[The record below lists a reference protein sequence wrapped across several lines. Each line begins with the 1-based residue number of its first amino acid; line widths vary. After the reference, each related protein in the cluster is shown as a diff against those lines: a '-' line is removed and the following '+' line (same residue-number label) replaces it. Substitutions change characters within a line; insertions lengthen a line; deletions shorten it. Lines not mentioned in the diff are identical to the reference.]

1 MSRAARTR
9 RPDVGRWNGERIAP
23 GDNAEVHITISESY
37 SGMSLDIP
45 VYVRRGAAPGPT
57 VFVTAAVH
65 GDEIN
70 GVESIRS
77 LITEQRFA
85 LQAGA
90 LVLVPVVNLLGF
102 ERHSR
107 YLPDRRDLN
116 RCFPG
121 SRGGSVASRQARA
134 IMDAV
139 VARSDYGIDLHTA
152 AVRRTNFPNV
162 RADMTDVKLAPFARA
177 FGTELIVSSRGPQGS
192 LRNVA
197 TKRACP
203 TLVFEAGETWKVERT
218 VVEYT
223 LRGVRNCLVH
233 LGMVAGKIEQPPYR
247 FETDTTKWIRARH
260 GGFLQFHVAPGD
272 LVEKGEPIATNTSL
286 LGHELNVVNS
296 PRSGIVLGMTTMPSV
311 APGDPICH
319 LAFAK
324 SGALRRAEKAHQE
337 MSDESLHERAREDMS
352 SGVLMSET
360 DGDE

>member
-1 MSRAARTR
+1 
-9 RPDVGRWNGERIAP
+9 VRIAP
-23 GDNAEVHITISESY
+23 GDNAEVHISISESY
-37 SGMSLDIP
+37 SGMSLDVP
-45 VYVRRGAAPGPT
+45 AYVRRGLDPGPT

-90 LVLVPVVNLLGF
+90 LVLVPVVNL
-102 ERHSR
+102 HSR

-121 SRGGSVASRQARA
+121 SKSGSVASRQARA

-139 VARSDYGIDLHTA
+139 VARCDYGIDLHTA
-152 AVRRTNFPNV
+152 AVRRTNFPNI
-162 RADMTDVKLAPFARA
+162 RADMTHAKLAPLARA
-177 FGTELIVSSRGPQGS
+177 FGTELIVGGKGPQGS
-192 LRNVA
+192 LRSVA
-197 TKRACP
+197 TKRGCP

-233 LGMVAGKIEQPPYR
+233 LGMVAGEIEQPHYR
-247 FETDTTKWIRARH
+247 FETDTTKWVRARH

-272 LVEKGEPIATNTSL
+272 LVEKGEAIATNTSL
-286 LGHELNVVNS
+286 LGHELSVVNS
-296 PRSGIVLGMTTMPSV
+296 PRSGVVLGMTTMPSV

-319 LAFAK
+319 LAFARR
-324 SGALRRAEKAHQE
+324 GALRKAEKAHQE
-337 MSDESLHERAREDMS
+337 MSDGSLHERAREDMA
-352 SGVLMSET
+352 SGVLSSDT
-360 DGDE
+360 DSD

>member
-1 MSRAARTR
+1 MS
-9 RPDVGRWNGERIAP
+9 IAP

-45 VYVRRGAAPGPT
+45 VYVLRAMEPGPT

-77 LITEQRFA
+77 LITERHFT
-85 LQAGA
+85 LQTGA

-121 SRGGSVASRQARA
+121 SKSGSVASRQAQA
-134 IMDAV
+134 LMEAV
-139 VARSDYGIDLHTA
+139 VARCDYGIDLHTA
-152 AVRRTNFPNV
+152 AMRRINFPNV
-162 RADMTDVKLAPFARA
+162 RADMTNPQLAPFARA
-177 FGTELIVSSRGPQGS
+177 FGTELIVSGKGPQGS

-197 TKRACP
+197 TRRACP

-223 LRGVRNCLVH
+223 LRGVRNCLAH
-233 LGMVAGKIEQPPYR
+233 LGMVESAIEQPPYR
-247 FETDTTKWIRARH
+247 FETDTTKWVRARH
-260 GGFLQFHVAPGD
+260 GGFLKFHVAPGD
-272 LVEKGEPIATNTSL
+272 LVEKGEAIATNTSL
-286 LGHELNVVNS
+286 LGHELSVVNS
-296 PRSGIVLGMTTMPSV
+296 PQSGVVLGMTTMPSV

-324 SGALRRAEKAHQE
+324 GGALRRAERAHQE
-337 MSDESLHERAREDMS
+337 MSEESLHERTREDMA
-352 SGVLMSET
+352 SGVLISET
-360 DGDE
+360 DES

>member
-1 MSRAARTR
+1 VSAAARGQ
-9 RPDVGRWNGERIAP
+9 RPDVGSWNGVRIGP
-23 GDNAEVHITISESY
+23 GDDAEVHVRFSESY
-37 SGMSLDIP
+37 SGMSLDVP
-45 VYVRRGAAPGPT
+45 VYVRRGPDPGPT

-70 GVESIRS
+70 GVESVRS
-77 LITEQRFA
+77 MIGEERFA

-90 LVLVPVVNLLGF
+90 IILVPVVNLLGF

-121 SRGGSVASRQARA
+121 SRSGSVASRQARA

-139 VARSDYGIDLHTA
+139 VARCDYGIDLHTA

-162 RADMTDVKLAPFARA
+162 RADLTDARLAAFARA
-177 FGTELIVSSRGPQGS
+177 FGTELIVSGKGPQGS

-197 TKRACP
+197 SKRECP
-203 TLVFEAGETWKVERT
+203 TIVFEAGETWKVERT

-223 LRGVRNCLVH
+223 LRGVHNCLVH
-233 LGMVAGKIEQPPYR
+233 LGMVRGDIEQPPYR
-247 FETDTTKWIRARH
+247 FETDTTKWVRARH

-272 LVEKGEPIATNTSL
+272 LVEKGEAIATNTSL

-296 PRSGIVLGMTTMPSV
+296 PRSGVVLGMTTMPSV

-319 LAFAK
+319 LAFAR
-324 SGALRRAEKAHQE
+324 SGALRRAEKAHQQ
-337 MSDESLHERAREDMS
+337 MSDESLHERTREDMS
-352 SGVLMSET
+352 SSVLSSET
-360 DGDE
+360 EAE